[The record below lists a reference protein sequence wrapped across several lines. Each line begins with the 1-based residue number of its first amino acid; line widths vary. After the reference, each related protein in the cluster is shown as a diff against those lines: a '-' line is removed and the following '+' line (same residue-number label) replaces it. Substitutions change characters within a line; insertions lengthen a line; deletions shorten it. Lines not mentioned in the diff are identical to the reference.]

1 MNSTVDSL
9 CGAVENRT
17 VFNFRGTALQLSK
30 YLTVD
35 GVDYHGTKCGAQV
48 KSSLNSKFRPEHQP
62 FSHIIKVVFYSN
74 LPFGLKNVTL

>member
-35 GVDYHGTKCGAQV
+35 GVDYHGSKCGAQV
-48 KSSLNSKFRPEHQP
+48 KAVSTASLGQNINP
-62 FSHIIKVVFYSN
+62 FPYN
-74 LPFGLKNVTL
+74 

>member
-48 KSSLNSKFRPEHQP
+48 KSSLNSRFRPEHQP
-62 FSHIIKVVFYSN
+62 FP
-74 LPFGLKNVTL
+74 L

>member
-1 MNSTVDSL
+1 MTFEVSGGSSLMNSTVDSL

-48 KSSLNSKFRPEHQP
+48 KKQSQEQ
-62 FSHIIKVVFYSN
+62 V
-74 LPFGLKNVTL
+74 